1 MPPRLSRG
9 VPCAGS
15 GLSSSAAIVCSS
27 ALAVLAALGCHASQT
42 VRSMHVIVD
51 NVCADVPVKIWMS
64 NARCPGLPR
73 LPDVRAWMHGCKGC
87 SGLRSLL

>member
-27 ALAVLAALGCHASQT
+27 ALAALAALGCHASQT
-42 VRSMHVIVD
+42 VRLCMLSFTMYVL
-51 NVCADVPVKIWMS
+51 MY
-64 NARCPGLPR
+64 LPKCGCQT
-73 LPDVRAWMHGCKGC
+73 LAALGCHTSQTVRA
-87 SGLRSLL
+87 

>member
-1 MPPRLSRG
+1 MPPRLSRV

-42 VRSMHVIVD
+42 VCLCMLLLTMYVL
-51 NVCADVPVKIWMS
+51 MY
-64 NARCPGLPR
+64 LPKCGCR
-73 LPDVRAWMHGCKGC
+73 TLAALGCHTSQTVRA
-87 SGLRSLL
+87 